1 MAMHRVFN
9 IDHFLMVGI
18 KIFMIVCI
26 MERGWREIV
35 KQKLQNSI
43 LKFYLLAQSNFIRKT
58 LNGLVDCT
66 EKLKF

>member
-1 MAMHRVFN
+1 MQRVFN

-18 KIFMIVCI
+18 KLFMIVCI

-43 LKFYLLAQSNFIRKT
+43 LKFYLLAQSNFIRKI

-66 EKLKF
+66 GKLKF